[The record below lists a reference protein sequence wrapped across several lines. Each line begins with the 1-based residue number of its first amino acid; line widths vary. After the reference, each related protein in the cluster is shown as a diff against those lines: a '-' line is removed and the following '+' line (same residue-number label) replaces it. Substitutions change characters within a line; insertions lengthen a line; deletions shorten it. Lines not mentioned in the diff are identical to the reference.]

1 MMVMA
6 QLDLIGVDDA
16 ARMLRVSPATVHR
29 WTDAGR
35 LELAGTVGRRNVRVY
50 TRSAVNNLV
59 EEREKKW
66 Q

>member
-1 MMVMA
+1 MA
-6 QLDLIGVDDA
+6 QLDLIGVNDA

-29 WTDAGR
+29 WTSEGR

-50 TRSAVNNLV
+50 TRTAVNSLV